1 MKRFLI
7 ILLSF
12 VAASSLYAQT
22 ITFEEP
28 IHDFGSVREEKGP
41 VAHEFTFKNTG
52 DKPLIVNKVVPACGC
67 TVPGWTKS
75 PVQPGGTGVIKA
87 TYTPIGNKAMPFSK
101 TLTVTSNAEPS
112 QVVLTIKGNFV
123 PVSENI
129 RLNYRDSIGNLR
141 LKYVRPLNFPQISMN
156 SRTTDQKFEV
166 ANVSETDELKI
177 EFENVPDYIIV
188 TSHPAVF
195 KPKER
200 GSINIRI
207 EGNKRTVFGYTSDKI
222 TIKAGESRG
231 TVTINSV
238 VAETFPKLSGPDWD
252 NGPRV
257 TFGSA
262 DINLHNV
269 ESVPV
274 EITNEGKS
282 ELIISS
288 YTTDNPNLYAEIKK
302 GLKIKA
308 GKSVSIKI
316 GSKDLQKSAG
326 NIYLTTNDP
335 RNSLIKYK
343 IINK

>member
-1 MKRFLI
+1 MKRFLM
-7 ILLSF
+7 ILLSS
-12 VAASSLYAQT
+12 VAAFSLCAQT

-28 IHDFGSVREEKGP
+28 IHDFGDVREEGGP
-41 VAHEFTFKNTG
+41 VAHDFIFKNTG
-52 DKPLIVNKVVPACGC
+52 DKPLVVNKVVPACGC
-67 TVPGWTKS
+67 TVSSWTKS
-75 PVQPGGTGVIKA
+75 PVQPGETGVIK
-87 TYTPIGNKAMPFSK
+87 TSYTPLGNRPMPFNK

-112 QVVLTIKGNFV
+112 QVVLTVKGNFI
-123 PVSENI
+123 PMFENI

-141 LKYVRPLNFPQISMN
+141 LKPSRPLNFPQISM
-156 SRTTDQKFEV
+156 SSKTPEQKLNV

-177 EFENVPDYIIV
+177 EYENVPDYIII
-188 TSHPAVF
+188 TSSPKVF
-195 KPKER
+195 KPRER

-207 EGNKRTVFGYTSDKI
+207 DGSKRTVFGYLSDNI

-231 TVTINSV
+231 TITISSV
-238 VAETFPKLSGPDWD
+238 VSEVFPNLSGPDWD
-252 NGPRV
+252 KGPRI
-257 TFGSA
+257 TFGKTE
-262 DINLHNV
+262 INLQNA

-282 ELIISS
+282 ELVISS
-288 YTTDNPNLYAEIKK
+288 YTTDNPNLYADVKK
-302 GLKIKA
+302 GLKVKA

-316 GSKDLQKSAG
+316 GSKDLQKSTG

>member
-1 MKRFLI
+1 MKRFLMT
-7 ILLSF
+7 LLSF
-12 VAASSLYAQT
+12 VAACSLYAQT

-28 IHDFGSVREEKGP
+28 IHDMGAVREEGGP
-41 VAHEFTFKNTG
+41 VTHEFIFKNTG
-52 DKPLIVNKVVPACGC
+52 DKPLVISKVVPACGC
-67 TVPGWTKS
+67 TVSAWTKA
-75 PVQPGGTGVIKA
+75 PVPSGGTGSIKA
-87 TYTPIGNKAMPFSK
+87 TYTPIGNKAMPFNK

-112 QVVLTIKGNFV
+112 QVVLTIKGNLI
-123 PVSENI
+123 PLSENL
-129 RLNYRDSIGNLR
+129 RLTYRDSVGNLR
-141 LKYVRPLNFPQISMN
+141 IKYIRPLNFPQINMN
-156 SRTTDQKFEV
+156 SRTPDQKLDV
-166 ANVSETDELKI
+166 ANVSETDELKV
-177 EFENVPDYIIV
+177 EFENVPDYIIA

-207 EGNKRTVFGYTSDKI
+207 EGSKRTSFGYASDKI
-222 TIKAGESRG
+222 TIKVGESRG
-231 TVTINSV
+231 TVLINSV
-238 VAETFPKLSGPDWD
+238 VAETFPNLSGPDWD

-257 TFGSA
+257 TFGKT
-262 DINLHNV
+262 DINLQNA
-269 ESVPV
+269 EYVPV
-274 EITNEGKS
+274 EISNAGKS

-302 GLKIKA
+302 VIKVKA

-316 GSKDLQKSAG
+316 GSTDLQKSAG